1 MTGRALAL
9 RGPAFAFRHD
19 PFEADPDDA
28 LLHWPDALVVMRDG
42 LVTALG
48 DHAALRPRQPGDLP
62 VHHHPEGLIGP
73 GFVDAHVHYPQMEM
87 TGAFGETLL
96 DWLDR
101 YTYPTEARFA
111 DPAHAARIAALFL
124 RALLRAGTTTAAVYG
139 TVHEH
144 AADALFAEA
153 GRLGLRIVAGKVLMD
168 RNAPPG
174 LLDGA
179 DHGIPATRRLIA
191 RWHGRG
197 RLLYAI
203 TPRFAPACT
212 DAALEAAG
220 RLWRESP
227 GTYVQTHLCE
237 TEAEIAWVRELFP
250 AAPSYLAVYDRAG
263 LAGPR
268 AVMGHAVHADD
279 GDLSALRET
288 GCGVAHCPSSNL
300 FLGSGLF
307 RLHDAAAAGV
317 RVGLGSDVG
326 AGTGLSALRTLG
338 DAYKVARLRG
348 ARLHPAQAFWLATA
362 GGAAALRLEG
372 RIGNLAPGMEA
383 DLVVLDPRATPEL
396 ALRTEGAGL
405 ADTLFALTALG
416 DERSVRATYV
426 AGRLAHD
433 RDAPADT
440 EGPARPVGAGRP
452 PGRG

>member
-1 MTGRALAL
+1 MVLSAPPLAL

-19 PFEADPDDA
+19 PFAGDPDGA
-28 LLHWPDALVVMRDG
+28 LMHWPDALVVMQGGRI
-42 LVTALG
+42 TALG
-48 DHAALRPRQPGDLP
+48 DHAAERPRQPDDLA
-62 VHHHPEGLIGP
+62 VHHYPGALIGP
-73 GFVDAHVHYPQMEM
+73 GFVDTHVHYPQMEM
-87 TGAFGETLL
+87 TGAYGETLL
-96 DWLDR
+96 DWLVR
-101 YTYPTEARFA
+101 YTYPTEAAFA

-124 RALLRAGTTTAAVYG
+124 RALLRAGTTTAAVYC

-144 AADALFAEA
+144 SADALFAEA
-153 GRLGLRIVAGKVLMD
+153 ARLGLRIVAGKVLMD
-168 RNAPPG
+168 RNAPQD
-174 LLDGA
+174 LCDGA
-179 DHGIPATRRLIA
+179 DHGIPATRRLIG

-220 RLWRESP
+220 NLWREHP

-237 TEAEIAWVRELFP
+237 TEEEIAWVRELFP
-250 AAPSYLAVYDRAG
+250 AAPTYLDVYARAG

-268 AVMGHAVHADD
+268 AVMGHAVHVTDR
-279 GDLSALRET
+279 DLSALRET

-307 RLHDAAAAGV
+307 GLHDAKAAGV

-326 AGTGLSALRTLG
+326 AGTGLSSLRTLG

-348 ARLHPAQAFWLATA
+348 ARLHPVQAFWLATQ
-362 GGAAALRLEG
+362 GGAAALRLED

-396 ALRTEGAGL
+396 ALRTGRSPDL
-405 ADTLFALTALG
+405 ADTLFALTVLG
-416 DERSVRATYV
+416 DERAVRATYV
-426 AGRLAHD
+426 AGRLAQD
-433 RDAPADT
+433 RDAPADAE
-440 EGPARPVGAGRP
+440 EGRSGS
-452 PGRG
+452 

>member
-1 MTGRALAL
+1 VSDGPLAL

-19 PFEADPDDA
+19 PFAADPDDA
-28 LLHWPDALVVMRDG
+28 LIHWPDALVVMRG
-42 LVTALG
+42 GIVTALG
-48 DHAALRPRQPGDLP
+48 DHAAERHRHPADMP
-62 VHHHPEGLIGP
+62 VHHHPEALIGP
-73 GFVDAHVHYPQMEM
+73 GFVDTHVHYPQMEM

-96 DWLDR
+96 DWLAR

-111 DPAHAARIAALFL
+111 DPGHAARIAALFL
-124 RALLRAGTTTAAVYG
+124 RSMLRAGTTTACVYC

-144 AADALFAEA
+144 SADALFAEA
-153 GRLGLRIVAGKVLMD
+153 GRLGLRLVAGKVLMD
-168 RNAPPG
+168 RNAPPE
-174 LLDGA
+174 LRDGT
-179 DHGIPATRRLIA
+179 DHGIPATQRLID

-203 TPRFAPACT
+203 TPRFAPACS

-220 RLWRESP
+220 RLWRENP
-227 GTYVQTHLCE
+227 GTFVQTHLCE
-237 TEAEIAWVRELFP
+237 TEAEIAWVKELFP
-250 AAPSYLAVYDRAG
+250 AAPSYLGVYARAG

-268 AVMGHAVHADD
+268 AVMGHAVHVTEE
-279 GDLSALRET
+279 DLSALCGT

-307 RLHDAAAAGV
+307 RLHDVKSAGV

-326 AGTGLSALRTLG
+326 AGTGLPALRTLG

-348 ARLHPAQAFWLATA
+348 ARLHPAQAFWLATQ
-362 GGAAALRLEG
+362 GGAQALRLEG

-383 DLVVLDPRATPEL
+383 DLVVLDPGATPEL
-396 ALRTEGAGL
+396 ALRTGGRPDL

-416 DERSVRATYV
+416 DERAVRATYV

-433 RDAPADT
+433 RDAS
-440 EGPARPVGAGRP
+440 PAR
-452 PGRG
+452 

>member
-1 MTGRALAL
+1 VSGTPLAL

-19 PFEADPDDA
+19 PFAGDPDGA
-28 LLHWPDALVVMRDG
+28 LIHWPDALVVMRGG

-48 DHAALRPRQPGDLP
+48 DHAAERPRHPADMP
-62 VHHHPEGLIGP
+62 VHHYPNGLIGP

-96 DWLDR
+96 DWLAR
-101 YTYPTEARFA
+101 YTYPAEARFA
-111 DPAHAARIAALFL
+111 DAAHAARIAKLFL
-124 RALLRAGTTTAAVYG
+124 RSLLRAGTTTACVYC

-144 AADALFAEA
+144 SADALFAEA
-153 GRLGLRIVAGKVLMD
+153 ARLGLRIVAGKVLMD

-179 DHGIPATRRLIA
+179 DHGIPATRRLIE

-212 DAALEAAG
+212 EAALEEAG
-220 RLWRESP
+220 RLWRDSP

-237 TEAEIAWVRELFP
+237 TEAEIDWVRELFP
-250 AAPSYLAVYDRAG
+250 AAPSYLGVYARAG

-268 AVMGHAVHADD
+268 AVMGHAVHVTE
-279 GDLSALRET
+279 GDLASLRDA

-307 RLHDAAAAGV
+307 GLHAAKAAGV

-348 ARLHPAQAFWLATA
+348 ARLHPAQALWLATW
-362 GGAAALRLEG
+362 GVAAALRLEN

-383 DLVVLDPRATPEL
+383 DLVVLDPQATPEL
-396 ALRTEGAGL
+396 ELRTGHAPDL

-416 DERSVRATYV
+416 DERAVRATYV

-433 RDAPADT
+433 RDGVRED
-440 EGPARPVGAGRP
+440 G
-452 PGRG
+452 